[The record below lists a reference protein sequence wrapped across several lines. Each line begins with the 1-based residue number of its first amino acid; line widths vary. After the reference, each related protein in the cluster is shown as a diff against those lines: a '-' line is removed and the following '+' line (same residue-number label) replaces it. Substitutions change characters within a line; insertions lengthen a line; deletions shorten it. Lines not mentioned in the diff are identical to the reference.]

1 MMWTMRIVAALG
13 GNALLRRGERPD
25 ASVQVDHVRAALRS
39 LAPLLTE
46 HEVVLTHGNGPQ
58 VGVLAVESANDTAL
72 SHPYPFDSLV
82 AETQGL
88 IGNWIL
94 QGLSEYDVSAAAL
107 VSRVLV
113 AADDPAFSAPSKFV
127 GQMYDEATARRLAQT
142 LGWSVRA
149 DGSGWRRVVPSPD
162 PTAIVELAAI
172 RALIAAGQTVISA
185 GGGGVPV
192 VRSAS
197 GGLEGA
203 EAVID
208 KDLTSALLANDL
220 EADLLLLLTDV
231 SHLYSDFGEPG
242 QRPIDR
248 ATPADLRTMGF
259 PAGSMGPKV
268 EASCRFVEGG
278 SLRRAVIGHIDD
290 AVALVAGTAGTQIHP

>member
-1 MMWTMRIVAALG
+1 MMCDMRIVAALG

-25 ASVQVDHVRAALRS
+25 ASVQVDHVRSALRS
-39 LAPLLTE
+39 LAPLLAE

-58 VGVLAVESANDTAL
+58 VGVLAVESANDTSL

-94 QGLSEYDVSAAAL
+94 QALTENDVAAAAL

-113 AADDPAFSAPSKFV
+113 SADDPAFSAPSKFV
-127 GQMYDEATARRLAQT
+127 GQMYDEATAHRLAET
-142 LGWSVRA
+142 LGWSIRA

-162 PTAIVELAAI
+162 PTAIVELDAI
-172 RALIAAGQTVISA
+172 RALIAAGQTVICA

-192 VRSAS
+192 VHSTS
-197 GGLEGA
+197 GGLQGV

-208 KDLTSALLANDL
+208 KDLTSALLAGDL
-220 EADLLLLLTDV
+220 DADLLLLLTDV
-231 SHLYSDFGEPG
+231 PHLYADFGTPD
-242 QRPIDR
+242 QREVR
-248 ATPADLRTMGF
+248 EATPTTLRALTF

-268 EASCRFVEGG
+268 EASCRFVEGD
-278 SLRRAVIGHIDD
+278 SARRAVIGHIDD
-290 AVALVAGTAGTQIHP
+290 AVALVAGTAGTQIHH